1 MQELFLMSFLGHSF
15 CSNDTKIHLN
25 VAQEGWKGY
34 VKVNTSEQGK
44 RVKIDGESAEVHYG
58 SWSTHLLVVK
68 NSGKKVYLLL
78 HSGKMIWLKTHG
90 NSGKMFQIFLSKP
103 LPYHHLQS
111 LDLRQELQLQEPSAH
126 LHLKEVNITWQFRSF
141 GQIQLKEKK
150 LYIVLVC
157 HSQSWHKFLYLS
169 CIFTLVVSTHSYFKL
184 SRLIKFRFPF
194 TIKC

>member
-1 MQELFLMSFLGHSF
+1 MSVQNYLIFSAFGEVYLCLLKMFLFWNICRLYFIQFLHEIYMEKVMQELFLMSFLGHPF

-90 NSGKMFQIFLSKP
+90 NSRKMFQIFLSKP

-111 LDLRQELQLQEPSAH
+111 LDLRQELQL
-126 LHLKEVNITWQFRSF
+126 
-141 GQIQLKEKK
+141 
-150 LYIVLVC
+150 
-157 HSQSWHKFLYLS
+157 
-169 CIFTLVVSTHSYFKL
+169 
-184 SRLIKFRFPF
+184 
-194 TIKC
+194 